1 MRLLRCCGR
10 KNGFTLTE
18 TLVATFITVIA
29 VSIILGIYSSGNT
42 LWENKRYQIDLQAKG
57 RLAMQG
63 MLSELKNATR
73 TSTQTPS
80 PNINIPS
87 HPNNKSI
94 HFYLPAD
101 NDGDGYI
108 TDSNGDIEWDTSNQI
123 QYQYV
128 PGQNLLRRNE
138 GGGNQRDILRD
149 VTDIQFIDNG
159 IDSSLFLDE
168 IKIVFTLTAVTP
180 RQRTISMTFSGM
192 VKLRN

>member
-1 MRLLRCCGR
+1 MRYKKYFCR
-10 KNGFTLTE
+10 KSGFTLTE
-18 TLVATFITVIA
+18 MLVATFISVIA
-29 VSIILGIYSSGNT
+29 ISIIYATYSSGNT

-57 RLAMQG
+57 RLAMQE

-73 TSTQTPS
+73 TSTQNPS

-94 HFYLPAD
+94 HFYLPLD

-108 TDSNGDIEWDTSNQI
+108 TDANGDIEWNTSNQI

-138 GGGNQRDILRD
+138 GGGNQKDILRD
-149 VTDIQFIDNG
+149 VTDIQFIDNS
-159 IDSSLFLDE
+159 IDNSLFLDE
-168 IKIVFTLTAVTP
+168 IKIVFTLTATTP
-180 RQRTISMTFSGM
+180 HQRTITMTFSGM
-192 VKLRN
+192 AKLRN